1 METKKVNVTLPKTL
15 YNDSKKMIEKGIFSN
30 FSDVVRSGLREELLK
45 YGLYG
50 NALTEKDKQVLKMIA
65 NNPKIWK
72 TEKELA
78 ELGINV

>member
-1 METKKVNVTLPKTL
+1 
-15 YNDSKKMIEKGIFSN
+15 
-30 FSDVVRSGLREELLK
+30 LK